1 MITHDMH
8 LMLEYTPHAIV
19 ISDGQKI
26 GDDTAVNILTDADMA
41 ERANL
46 KLTSL
51 YELAT
56 RAGLEDPQGFVQQF
70 IDHEEKERHDEK

>member
-1 MITHDMH
+1 
-8 LMLEYTPHAIV
+8 
-19 ISDGQKI
+19 
-26 GDDTAVNILTDADMA
+26 MA

-56 RAGLEDPQGFVQQF
+56 RTGLEDPQAFVQQF
-70 IDHEEKERHDEK
+70 IDHEEEERRES